1 MILDRLRRK
10 KKTEGP
16 RLSRSE
22 FLRLK
27 PVWNPLIKWEKNE
40 KGEVKITIPFKKIR
54 EKSQDKKG
62 SSGKFTGV
70 LSKIFPEPEEKRI
83 RLDQIGSIVW
93 ELCDG
98 ERTVKE
104 IVDFICEK
112 YKLLPRETE
121 VSLSTYL
128 NSLVKRGLIGFIVP
142 EDVRKRLEEKKEAE
156 K

>member
-1 MILDRLRRK
+1 M
-10 KKTEGP
+10 
-16 RLSRSE
+16 
-22 FLRLK
+22 
-27 PVWNPLIKWEKNE
+27 
-40 KGEVKITIPFKKIR
+40 
-54 EKSQDKKG
+54 
-62 SSGKFTGV
+62 
-70 LSKIFPEPEEKRI
+70 SKIFPEPEEKRI

-98 ERTVKE
+98 KRTVKE

-142 EDVRKRLEEKKEAE
+142 EDIRKRLEEKKEAE